1 MMSQGE
7 DEQFGTLYRGTSS
20 VASVSERLHA
30 LVRATAAHGALPR
43 RAPSTRCTAE
53 SMHHVWHRY
62 KRPPT
67 PSTAAPRADRA
78 ARTGCAKGCESCSAA
93 SSCRRSLEP
102 TRAVTYYLTLTRWT
116 YYVTSPQVVG
126 ILAGGYLLSYTC
138 QVA

>member
-53 SMHHVWHRY
+53 SMHHVWHR
-62 KRPPT
+62 RRASARLVVHGGVSSSQALIGDT
-67 PSTAAPRADRA
+67 WAMSRQCAGRIVLAAERATFVSGDGA
-78 ARTGCAKGCESCSAA
+78 YANDASCSWYI
-93 SSCRRSLEP
+93 EP
-102 TRAVTYYLTLTRWT
+102 VEPNRQATV
-116 YYVTSPQVVG
+116 
-126 ILAGGYLLSYTC
+126 
-138 QVA
+138 